1 MNISRETSHF
11 RLTYTVLQKGRKDT
25 MKNERKWDMHKVLNK
40 IADLIELAI
49 AFTIVAGIVI
59 LFVQLVFE
67 YGTLAI
73 TEGEF
78 NFSDFL
84 SQALN
89 LIIGIEFTRML
100 CRHTPDTIIDVL
112 LFATARYLI
121 IDHLSPTGTFLGILS
136 IGVLFVIRKHMMP
149 KDRNDRPV
157 SC

>member
-1 MNISRETSHF
+1 MKREK
-11 RLTYTVLQKGRKDT
+11 R
-25 MKNERKWDMHKVLNK
+25 WDMPKILNK

-49 AFTIVAGIVI
+49 AFTLVAGIVV

-73 TEGEF
+73 TEGKF

-121 IDHLSPTGTFLGILS
+121 IDHSSPAGTFLGVLS
-136 IGVLFVIRKHMMP
+136 IGVLFIIRKHMMP
-149 KDRNDRPV
+149 KDRNDRPTNSFMRRRALENEPTNSDQGIKESKEV
-157 SC
+157 